1 MTYSIEEIAEKI
13 GALPDSLQ
21 DEVFDFIEFMQ
32 IKAARQTLL
41 AKHDSALT
49 ESVSAADRELLEDD
63 EVWLSY

>member
-13 GALPDSLQ
+13 GALPESLQ

-32 IKAARQTLL
+32 IKAARQALL
-41 AKHDSALT
+41 AKHDTALS
-49 ESVSAADRELLEDD
+49 EDVSAVDRDLLDDD